1 MAAVTHKGVRPTGPD
16 AGAPLLEIRGL
27 RTHFFTQDGTVK
39 AVDGVSFAVDD
50 GKTLGVVGESG
61 CGKSITAMSILRL
74 IGRPGKIVEGE
85 ILLDGRDLTKLSE
98 DDIREVRGN
107 QISMI
112 FQEPMTSL
120 NPVYTFGDQI
130 AETVALHLKVSR
142 REAMK
147 QAIEM
152 LRLVGIPDPK
162 RRANE
167 YPHQLS
173 GGMRQRVMIAMALS
187 TNPALLI
194 ADEPT
199 TALDVTIQAQIL
211 ELMKVMRARNQMAI
225 MLITHDLGVIAE
237 MADTVVVMYAGKVV
251 ENATVAT
258 IFDEPHHPYTKGLLN
273 SIPQAGQPQGPPRG
287 HPGHRPEPAQPAE
300 GLPVQAALPLRDADL
315 RHGPAAPEDLRGPSV
330 ALLADPRREAAGRR
344 CRRPA
349 GGRREGGRPAL
360 GGGMSTFGDVAG
372 PTPEGPPVEGT
383 TLEEFKLTAHT
394 ERPDRARRGAGPGR
408 ERRQALRDPRRLAR
422 HPPDRRGPGRRRCV
436 VLGPTR
442 RDPRPGRR
450 VRLRQDDPRQGHA
463 PPHRADVRQGERQRA
478 DDLRPPDG
486 RGEEGR
492 QEGRAADRE
501 GDGPGPAG
509 HADRLPGPVCQPE
522 PADDGRRDRRRR
534 SATSTA

>member
-1 MAAVTHKGVRPTGPD
+1 MAAVTHKGVRATGPD

-39 AVDGVSFAVDD
+39 AVDGVSFSVDD

-120 NPVYTFGDQI
+120 NPVYTCGDQI

-162 RRANE
+162 RRAGE

-211 ELMKVMRARNQMAI
+211 ELMKVMRARNQMSI

-258 IFDEPHHPYTKGLLN
+258 IFEEPHHPYTKGLLN
-273 SIPQAGQPQGPPRG
+273 SIPKLGNRKARLEVIQGTVPNPLN
-287 HPGHRPEPAQPAE
+287 
-300 GLPVQAALPLRDADL
+300 LPKGCLFK
-315 RHGPAAPEDLRGPSV
+315 
-330 ALLADPRREAAGRR
+330 RR
-344 CRRPA
+344 CPYAMPICDTPPPLQKIADGHLSRCW
-349 GGRREGGRPAL
+349 L
-360 GGGMSTFGDVAG
+360 
-372 PTPEGPPVEGT
+372 TPEGM
-383 TLEEFKLTAHT
+383 
-394 ERPDRARRGAGPGR
+394 
-408 ERRQALRDPRRLAR
+408 
-422 HPPDRRGPGRRRCV
+422 PPDVGAA
-436 VLGPTR
+436 
-442 RDPRPGRR
+442 
-450 VRLRQDDPRQGHA
+450 A
-463 PPHRADVRQGERQRA
+463 PPEVAEK
-478 DDLRPPDG
+478 
-486 RGEEGR
+486 
-492 QEGRAADRE
+492 AAAQLSVE
-501 GDGPGPAG
+501 A
-509 HADRLPGPVCQPE
+509 
-522 PADDGRRDRRRR
+522 
-534 SATSTA
+534 